1 MRYVAGV
8 DHLRAFAAIL
18 IVLYHGQILFGA
30 YNAGG
35 DRVASYVHT
44 HNPLRAVICEGHTAV
59 GLFMVLSGFIFSYG
73 SRNSEIEW
81 RGFMRNRCLRILP
94 LMVTLAVV
102 GAYAFPNQMSLAGL
116 AQHALLMSNLP
127 GAAPMGPF
135 NLMFWTIA
143 VEFQFYLIFPFL
155 LRFIRQGG
163 WRYAGALIA
172 LALVMR
178 YISVINGANP
188 RQLSYWTIVGRID
201 QFVLGIL
208 LGLHYRPSISSFR
221 ARLLT
226 LVLCALTVIAML
238 FAFHLV
244 EGNPLVATWKIA
256 WPSLEAA
263 VWALFI
269 GAYLNVADAIPARL
283 SSSLCAI
290 GALSF
295 SIYMTHRIVI
305 DTLIAPGSLPHW
317 SPLRNTVLVA
327 LPITLGLSC
336 LTYFVIEKP
345 FLDLRGS
352 YRKNVNAPPLKVAA

>member
-1 MRYVAGV
+1 
-8 DHLRAFAAIL
+8 
-18 IVLYHGQILFGA
+18 
-30 YNAGG
+30 
-35 DRVASYVHT
+35 
-44 HNPLRAVICEGHTAV
+44 
-59 GLFMVLSGFIFSYG
+59 
-73 SRNSEIEW
+73 
-81 RGFMRNRCLRILP
+81 
-94 LMVTLAVV
+94 MVTLAVV

-163 WRYAGALIA
+163 WPYAGALIA

-178 YISVINGANP
+178 YVSVINGADP
-188 RQLSYWTIVGRID
+188 RHLSYWTIVGRID

-208 LGLHYRPSISSFR
+208 LGLHHRPSISSLR
-221 ARLLT
+221 ARLTMLAVCGT
-226 LVLCALTVIAML
+226 AAIGML
-238 FAFHLV
+238 FAFHLAG
-244 EGNPLVATWKIA
+244 GNPLVATWKIG
-256 WPSLEAA
+256 WPTLEAA

-305 DTLIAPGSLPHW
+305 DTLIADGTLPHW
-317 SPLRNTVLVA
+317 SPLRITILVA

-345 FLDLRGS
+345 FLELRGS
-352 YRKNVNAPPLKVAA
+352 YRKATNAPPLKIAA